1 MKSKNNYIFIIVI
14 MFLSLGITALYVS
27 KTISNTGERDAYLSG
42 ETLQKVMVVEQISNL
57 QTGCHLSDGNGN
69 TFFVPSK
76 LVTETFIAKVK
87 EGITVTVYVAQTPTD
102 KEQEAGVAMV
112 RSLKVGS
119 DEIYS
124 YDVYCDFINA
134 TYRFPITTGI
144 VLAVGGGIV
153 FLGGIFF
160 LIVCRRKNNLKNVK

>member
-1 MKSKNNYIFIIVI
+1 M
-14 MFLSLGITALYVS
+14 
-27 KTISNTGERDAYLSG
+27 
-42 ETLQKVMVVEQISNL
+42 
-57 QTGCHLSDGNGN
+57 
-69 TFFVPSK
+69 PSK

-134 TYRFPITTGI
+134 TYGFPIATGI

-160 LIVCRRKNNLKNVK
+160 LIVCRRKNSLKNVK

>member
-57 QTGCHLSDGNGN
+57 QTGCYLSDGNGN

-76 LVTETFIAKVK
+76 LVTETFITKVK

-134 TYRFPITTGI
+134 TYQFPITTGI

>member
-57 QTGCHLSDGNGN
+57 QTGYYLSDGNGN
-69 TFFVPSK
+69 MFFVPSK
-76 LVTETFIAKVK
+76 LVTETFITKVK